1 MTKVLIVDDSATIRE
16 MVAIH
21 LSEMGFQVV
30 EAFDGADGVEK
41 LKSAS
46 FDLVITDVVMPNMN
60 GYEFCR
66 WVKNNAATKTVPVLM
81 CTTKSEEFDKYWGMK
96 QGADAYI
103 VKPFKR
109 EELVSAVKKL
119 LAPVKG

>member
-16 MVAIH
+16 MVAMH
-21 LSEMGFQVV
+21 LTEMGFEVE

-41 LKSAS
+41 LKSSS

-66 WVKNNAATKTVPVLM
+66 WVKNYPTTKTIPVLM